1 MEQSDATTETVEAR
15 RRRAAPERARIA
27 PMPNEGVAH
36 EQPVLIEAAIN
47 GGTTKARNPNVPM
60 TPDEIRA
67 DALRCFDA
75 GATIVHA
82 HNHDITLVGRGGG
95 RSVPRGVGAAAGR
108 AARRAV
114 VPDPVRGAGTAGQA
128 RARATH
134 RRGGAGAHGRARPRV
149 HQPRARPVPTAF
161 PRAAC
166 TPTRTPTSARRSRCA
181 RSRAGVRS
189 SRSTNRASCS
199 ACSPT
204 TAPVGCR
211 PGRW

>member
-1 MEQSDATTETVEAR
+1 
-15 RRRAAPERARIA
+15 
-27 PMPNEGVAH
+27 MPD

-47 GGTTKARNPNVPM
+47 GGTTKARNPNVPT

-82 HNHDITLVGRGGG
+82 DNHDIRLSGRGGG
-95 RSVPRGVGAAAGR
+95 AAPTSTRGRRCWPSGPTCSGTRRCASRPEPAAKLEHVRLIGEQ
-108 AARRAV
+108 V
-114 VPDPVRGAGTAGQA
+114 PVRD
-128 RARATH
+128 
-134 RRGGAGAHGRARPRV
+134 GGRRPRL
-149 HQPRARPVPTAF
+149 HQPRYRRVPTAC

-189 SRSTNRASCS
+189 SRSTSRASCS
-199 ACSPT
+199 ACSRI
-204 TAPVGCR
+204 TAPVACR
-211 PGRW
+211 PVRW